1 MLTATNMPKEQ
12 IDGSEK
18 LYDLC
23 MIEKLCRGNRE
34 QVKQMLTVFIDQV
47 PKAVEEIRNAY
58 RQNDFD
64 RVKKAAHRIRPVLS
78 FYAVI
83 KVEEEIKMIESAAG
97 LLPKSEFEYTLNQ
110 VDTVI
115 THIVAQMK
123 NTFLYQ

>member
-1 MLTATNMPKEQ
+1 MLTETNIPNEG
-12 IDGSEK
+12 IASGEK

-23 MIEKLCRGNRE
+23 MIEKLCRGNQE
-34 QVKQMLTVFIDQV
+34 QVKQMLHVFIDQV
-47 PKAVEEIRNAY
+47 PKAVEEIRLAY
-58 RQNDFD
+58 RENDFD
-64 RVKKAAHRIRPVLS
+64 KVKKAAHRIKPVLS

-83 KVEEEIKMIESAAG
+83 KIEEEIRMIESAAS
-97 LLPKSEFEYTLNQ
+97 LLSQSEFEYTLAK